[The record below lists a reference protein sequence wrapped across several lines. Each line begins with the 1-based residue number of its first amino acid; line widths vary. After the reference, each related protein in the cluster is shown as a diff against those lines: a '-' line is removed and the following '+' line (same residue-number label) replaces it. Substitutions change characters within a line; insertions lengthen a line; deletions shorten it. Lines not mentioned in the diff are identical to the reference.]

1 MTNKG
6 NDIVK
11 ELEEIVPGLNLPP
24 APPSYKVPEGYFDKL
39 PEQVLQRIRSLE
51 ADPVQEELSELSPL
65 LATATRQ
72 LPLSTP
78 EGYFDGLST
87 RIMASISQAQENPAP
102 ARVVPIRSR
111 RRYFSWAV
119 AASLLAL
126 IGLGTM
132 FLLRHNSGAGSF
144 EASLASVP
152 DQEIVDYLQSHSD
165 AFDNEAILSNVSNV
179 EIADELPKISTNLD
193 DLPEEA
199 IRKYLENSEWSDKGE
214 TLAN

>member
-24 APPSYKVPEGYFDKL
+24 TPPPYGVPAGYFDQL

-65 LATATRQ
+65 LATAPRQ

-87 RIMASISQAQENPAP
+87 RIMAGISQAQESP
-102 ARVVPIRSR
+102 ARVVPIRSH
-111 RRYFSWAV
+111 RRYRLWAV
-119 AASLLAL
+119 AASVVALL
-126 IGLGTM
+126 GLSTL
-132 FLLRHNSGAGSF
+132 FLFRHNSGTGSF
-144 EASLASVP
+144 EAQLAAVP
-152 DQEIVDYLQSHSD
+152 DQAIVEYLQSHTD
-165 AFDNEAILSNVSNV
+165 AFDNEAILSSVSSAEV
-179 EIADELPKISTNLD
+179 ADELPKISTNLD
-193 DLPEEA
+193 DLPADA
-199 IRKYLENSEWSDKGE
+199 IQKYLESSEWS
-214 TLAN
+214 N